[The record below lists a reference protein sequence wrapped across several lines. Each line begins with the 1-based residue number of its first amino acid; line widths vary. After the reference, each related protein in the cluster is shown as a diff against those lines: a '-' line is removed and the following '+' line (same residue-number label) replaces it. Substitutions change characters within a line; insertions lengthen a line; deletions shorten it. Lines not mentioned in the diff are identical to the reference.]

1 MAKLVYPITL
11 PKARI
16 TTAEDAGK
24 LVPVRVSKYAEVIAT
39 LVALKPGQA
48 AVFAFD
54 KDTHVQRVRNAITT
68 VMQNYKVKAPV
79 GHAFYKS
86 VGKNNELVIR
96 VLPRKARSAAK
107 RSAK

>member
-1 MAKLVYPITL
+1 MPKSPPIAI
-11 PKARI
+11 PKARL
-16 TTAEDAGK
+16 TTAEDAAK
-24 LVPVRVSKYAEVIAT
+24 LVPVRVSKYADIIAT
-39 LVALKPGQA
+39 LIALKPGGA

-54 KDTHVQRVRNAITT
+54 KDSNVQRVRNALTT
-68 VMQNYKVKAPV
+68 VMQNYKIKAPA

-96 VLPRKARSAAK
+96 VLPRKARAVK

>member
-1 MAKLVYPITL
+1 MPKSTPISI
-11 PKARI
+11 PKARL
-16 TTAEDAGK
+16 TTVEDAAK
-24 LVPVRVSKYAEVIAT
+24 LVPVRTSKYAEILAT

-54 KDTHVQRVRNAITT
+54 RDTNVQCVRNALAT
-68 VMQNYKVKAPV
+68 VMQNAKVKAPL

-96 VLPRKARSAAK
+96 VLPRKARSVAK
-107 RSAK
+107 HK